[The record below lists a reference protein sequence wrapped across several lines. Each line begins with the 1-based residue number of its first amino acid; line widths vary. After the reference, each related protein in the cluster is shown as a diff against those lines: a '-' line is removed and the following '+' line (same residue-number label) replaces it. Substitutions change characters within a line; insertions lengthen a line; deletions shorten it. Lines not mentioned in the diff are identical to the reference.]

1 MIFLSLIDIDCKKDM
16 LFLFTFEKE
25 LPDDAFE
32 DDVYDEILVG
42 CVAKVFTRCNLQ
54 DENG

>member
-25 LPDDAFE
+25 LPDGVYE
-32 DDVYDEILVG
+32 DDYMMKFWLV
-42 CVAKVFTRCNLQ
+42 VLQKLSLDATR
-54 DENG
+54 